1 MAGDGQRFC
10 LKWNDFRNSVTSVFE
25 DLRKD
30 GELVDIT
37 LCCEGKKVKAHRMM
51 LSACSPYFRDLL
63 KENPCQHPV
72 FFLKDTTF
80 SDLRAVI
87 EFVYNGEVNVTQ
99 TQLSSFLKTAE
110 MLQVRGLTG
119 DEDKESVP
127 VPASPRAQPRPS
139 PAAAPRTFP
148 RPSPAPVS
156 RPPPA
161 AVRRPMAPAAPP
173 PPPPPAPAPP
183 INSSAAAAARTAA
196 PPPESPP
203 VSPAT
208 KRRRVHSGS
217 GSGSNDGLETSAAA
231 SPAPTTPSG
240 SDTAPPPAEE
250 PGEQLRMSYP
260 HGGQV
265 KVEKIDIDIADDD
278 EDDMAALG
286 QVVDYEEGY
295 DSNQSLGAVP
305 VPDPGQVSEML
316 AAAGPS
322 SDGGAGSMTGGGGGT
337 HTCQVCWRSFQ
348 SRASLSAHRLTH
360 EGRTVCPLC
369 SRFLSRRADV
379 LRHLNMSHGMH
390 KDEARALL
398 RDTDRRTFAA
408 AVAAASEGA
417 AADADGGGSGD
428 FSGAV
433 GQ

>member
-322 SDGGAGSMTGGGGGT
+322 SDGGAGSMTGFYP
-337 HTCQVCWRSFQ
+337 Q
-348 SRASLSAHRLTH
+348 
-360 EGRTVCPLC
+360 PL
-369 SRFLSRRADV
+369 A
-379 LRHLNMSHGMH
+379 
-390 KDEARALL
+390 DEAPPPAGTECHICGKRFRWSAGL
-398 RDTDRRTFAA
+398 RNHMELHRGLTSCPVCHKTFSTCHNMRLHLRRKHIDTKRH
-408 AVAAASEGA
+408 
-417 AADADGGGSGD
+417 
-428 FSGAV
+428 
-433 GQ
+433 

>member
-322 SDGGAGSMTGGGGGT
+322 SDGGAGSMTARASGLVT
-337 HTCQVCWRSFQ
+337 ARLQCAICSRSFRSESSWYQ
-348 SRASLSAHRLTH
+348 HRRTH
-360 EGRTVCPLC
+360 QGLANCPVCGRC
-369 SRFLSRRADV
+369 LSRSNDLR
-379 LRHLNMSHGMH
+379 RHLICTHGMSRVQA
-390 KDEARALL
+390 DSVL
-398 RDTDRRTFAA
+398 TP
-408 AVAAASEGA
+408 GA
-417 AADADGGGSGD
+417 EWER
-428 FSGAV
+428 
-433 GQ
+433 Q

>member
-322 SDGGAGSMTGGGGGT
+322 SDGGAGSMTVWSPKFVCKVCRRVFSAYSTFRGHLALHRGET
-337 HTCQVCWRSFQ
+337 TCPF
-348 SRASLSAHRLTH
+348 
-360 EGRTVCPLC
+360 C
-369 SRFLSRRADV
+369 SKVFSHKGHLKVHIRC
-379 LRHLNMSHGMH
+379 RHPQTN
-390 KDEARALL
+390 
-398 RDTDRRTFAA
+398 
-408 AVAAASEGA
+408 
-417 AADADGGGSGD
+417 
-428 FSGAV
+428 
-433 GQ
+433 

>member
-119 DEDKESVP
+119 DEDKSVP
-127 VPASPRAQPRPS
+127 VPASPRAQPRPA

-173 PPPPPAPAPP
+173 PPPPPAPAPAPP

-322 SDGGAGSMTGGGGGT
+322 SDGGAGSMTGFYP
-337 HTCQVCWRSFQ
+337 Q
-348 SRASLSAHRLTH
+348 
-360 EGRTVCPLC
+360 PL
-369 SRFLSRRADV
+369 A
-379 LRHLNMSHGMH
+379 
-390 KDEARALL
+390 DEAPPPAGTECHICGKRFRWSAGL
-398 RDTDRRTFAA
+398 RNHMELHRGLTSCPVCHKTFSTCHNMRLHLRRKHIDTKRH
-408 AVAAASEGA
+408 
-417 AADADGGGSGD
+417 
-428 FSGAV
+428 
-433 GQ
+433 

>member
-322 SDGGAGSMTGGGGGT
+322 SDGGAGSMT
-337 HTCQVCWRSFQ
+337 
-348 SRASLSAHRLTH
+348 
-360 EGRTVCPLC
+360 
-369 SRFLSRRADV
+369 
-379 LRHLNMSHGMH
+379 
-390 KDEARALL
+390 
-398 RDTDRRTFAA
+398 
-408 AVAAASEGA
+408 AAS
-417 AADADGGGSGD
+417 
-428 FSGAV
+428 
-433 GQ
+433 

>member
-322 SDGGAGSMTGGGGGT
+322 SDGGAGSMTGRRWCPG
-337 HTCQVCWRSFQ
+337 
-348 SRASLSAHRLTH
+348 
-360 EGRTVCPLC
+360 TVCAIC
-369 SRFLSRRADV
+369 GVSFLSYSTYTHHLAMHRDKTWYPGKMCDICGQAFQAYSSFRSHRAV
-379 LRHLNMSHGMH
+379 HRGETQCPVCQKVFTQKSNMKSHLMKVHPWY
-390 KDEARALL
+390 
-398 RDTDRRTFAA
+398 
-408 AVAAASEGA
+408 
-417 AADADGGGSGD
+417 
-428 FSGAV
+428 
-433 GQ
+433 Q

>member
-119 DEDKESVP
+119 DEDKSVP
-127 VPASPRAQPRPS
+127 VPASPRAQPRPA

-173 PPPPPAPAPP
+173 PPPPPAPAPAPP

-322 SDGGAGSMTGGGGGT
+322 SDGGAGSMTARASGLVSARLQ
-337 HTCQVCWRSFQ
+337 CAICSRSFRSESSWYQ
-348 SRASLSAHRLTH
+348 HRRTH
-360 EGRTVCPLC
+360 QGLANCPVCGRC
-369 SRFLSRRADV
+369 LSRSNDLR
-379 LRHLNMSHGMH
+379 RHLICTHGMSRVQA
-390 KDEARALL
+390 DSVL
-398 RDTDRRTFAA
+398 TP
-408 AVAAASEGA
+408 GA
-417 AADADGGGSGD
+417 EWGR
-428 FSGAV
+428 
-433 GQ
+433 Q